1 MKNIRLYGQFL
12 RLAVLGKVQYKADF
26 LVGIVSI
33 LLLNT
38 VNLSLIGILV
48 YNFHAL
54 GNWNIWDLLFLY
66 SFWMLSRG
74 IYGVFFWHLSDL
86 EEMIVSGSFDAF
98 LLRPVS
104 PFLQLL
110 GKDISYTGVGDF
122 LVGVLGF
129 LLAGNRLKLCWPA
142 ASWIYFIV
150 CVLSGALIQA
160 AINWI
165 GASLC
170 FWTTR
175 SNAAMHIAERFT
187 VLMQQYPVN
196 IFGKYF
202 QIFVTCFLPVAFIN
216 YYPSVILLHKKIPT
230 ELSKSLNGFFVWQTA
245 EGIPV
250 WQYLSPLVSLLLLA
264 AAAGIWTMGVQRYAG
279 TGN

>member
-1 MKNIRLYGQFL
+1 MRNIRLYGQFL
-12 RLAVLGKVQYKADF
+12 RVAVLGKAQYKADF
-26 LVGIVSI
+26 FVGIISVLI
-33 LLLNT
+33 LNA
-38 VNLSLIGILV
+38 VNLSLIGVLV
-48 YNFHAL
+48 YNFNTL
-54 GNWNIWDLLFLY
+54 GSWNIWDLMFLY

-86 EEMIVSGSFDAF
+86 EEMIVSGAFDAY
-98 LLRPVS
+98 LVRPVS
-104 PFLQLL
+104 PFLQFI

-129 LLAGNRLKLCWPA
+129 ILA
-142 ASWIYFIV
+142 ASQLGLPWHIGQWVYFII
-150 CVLSGALIQA
+150 CVLSGALIQV

-175 SNAAMHIAERFT
+175 SGAAMSIAERFT

-196 IFGKYF
+196 IFGRYF
-202 QIFVTCFLPVAFIN
+202 QVFVTCFLPVAFIN
-216 YYPSVILLHKKIPT
+216 YYPSVVLLNKAADGIQLWHYFAP
-230 ELSKSLNGFFVWQTA
+230 LVAFLLLGVAAFVWKK
-245 EGIPV
+245 
-250 WQYLSPLVSLLLLA
+250 
-264 AAAGIWTMGVQRYAG
+264 GVKRYAG

>member
-1 MKNIRLYGQFL
+1 MRNIRLYGQFL
-12 RLAVLGKVQYKADF
+12 RVAVLGKVQYKADF
-26 LVGIVSI
+26 FVGIVSV
-33 LLLNT
+33 LVLNA

-48 YNFHAL
+48 YNFNTL

-86 EEMIVSGSFDAF
+86 EEMIVSGTFDAC
-98 LLRPVS
+98 LIRPAS
-104 PFLQLL
+104 PFLQFI

-122 LVGVLGF
+122 LVGLLGF
-129 LLAGNRLKLCWPA
+129 ILAAAQMKLQWRIGQ
-142 ASWIYFIV
+142 WIYFVI
-150 CVLSGALIQA
+150 CVLSGALIQMA
-160 AINWI
+160 VNWI

-170 FWTTR
+170 FWMTR
-175 SNAAMHIAERFT
+175 SGAAVSIAERFT
-187 VLMQQYPVN
+187 VRMQQYPVN

-216 YYPSVILLHKKIPT
+216 YYPSVVLLDKA
-230 ELSKSLNGFFVWQTA
+230 VD
-245 EGIPV
+245 GIRV
-250 WQYLSPLVSLLLLA
+250 WQYFAPLVSLLMLVIA
-264 AAAGIWTMGVQRYAG
+264 AFVWTRGVRRYAG

>member
-1 MKNIRLYGQFL
+1 MRNIWLYGQFL
-12 RLAVLGKVQYKADF
+12 RVAVLGKAQYKADF
-26 LVGIVSI
+26 FVGIASV
-33 LLLNT
+33 LVLNA

-48 YNFHAL
+48 YNFDTL
-54 GNWNIWDLLFLY
+54 GNWGIWDLMFLY

-86 EEMIVSGSFDAF
+86 EEMIVSGNFDAY
-98 LLRPVS
+98 LVRPAS
-104 PFLQLL
+104 PFLQFI
-110 GKDISYTGVGDF
+110 GNEISYTGVGDF

-129 LLAGNRLKLCWPA
+129 LLAAAQLKLKWQA
-142 ASWIYFIV
+142 GEWVYFVI
-150 CVLSGALIQA
+150 CVLSGALIQMA
-160 AINWI
+160 VNWI

-175 SNAAMHIAERFT
+175 SHAAMSIVERFI
-187 VLMQQYPVN
+187 VLMQQYPAN

-216 YYPSVILLHKKIPT
+216 YYPSVVLLNK
-230 ELSKSLNGFFVWQTA
+230 A
-245 EGIPV
+245 EGGTSF
-250 WQYLSPLVSLLLLA
+250 WQYLSPVVSLVLLFVGALV
-264 AAAGIWTMGVQRYAG
+264 WTRGVKRYAG

>member
-1 MKNIRLYGQFL
+1 MRNIRLYGQFI
-12 RLAVLGKVQYKADF
+12 RVAVLGKVQYKADF
-26 LVGIVSI
+26 LVGIVSVLI
-33 LLLNT
+33 LNA

-48 YNFHAL
+48 YNFNTL

-86 EEMIVSGSFDAF
+86 EEMIVSGTFDAY
-98 LLRPVS
+98 LVRPAS
-104 PFLQLL
+104 PFLQFI

-129 LLAGNRLKLCWPA
+129 ILAA
-142 ASWIYFIV
+142 AQIGLHWHIGQWVYFAI
-150 CVLSGALIQA
+150 CVLSGALIQV

-175 SNAAMHIAERFT
+175 SNAAMYITERFT

-196 IFGKYF
+196 IFGRYF

-216 YYPSVILLHKKIPT
+216 YYPSVVLLGKA
-230 ELSKSLNGFFVWQTA
+230 A
-245 EGIPV
+245 EV
-250 WQYLSPLVSLLLLA
+250 QLWQYGAPVVAFLLLA
-264 AAAGIWTMGVQRYAG
+264 IAAFIWSKGVKRYAG